1 MSADN
6 LSEQQLLQTLATNL
20 KRSDDAQVARQIM
33 HSVQETQTKRQ
44 QELDKTQETLHQL
57 SRRLQTARTR
67 VDSSKAQREA
77 KSHMETMRDLQD
89 EKKTVE
95 ASIVQ
100 GEQQHEQLVKEIV
113 ALEARIGELD
123 ENVEGM
129 AEPDENVLKLH
140 ILRSLGV
147 EPLVNEESGSIDVAR
162 VWSADSACAIQIDES
177 APAHQMAAQLWDAC
191 SS

>member
-1 MSADN
+1 MSADR

-33 HSVQETQTKRQ
+33 HSVQETQMKRQ
-44 QELDKTQETLHQL
+44 QELDKAQETLHQL

-77 KSHMETMRDLQD
+77 KSHAETMRDLQD
-89 EKKTVE
+89 EKKAVE
-95 ASIVQ
+95 TSIAQ
-100 GEQQHEQLVKEIV
+100 GEQQHEQLVKEIA
-113 ALEARIGELD
+113 ALEERIGELD

-129 AEPDENVLKLH
+129 AEPDANVLKLH

-147 EPLVNEESGSIDVAR
+147 EPLVNGETGSIDVAR
-162 VWSADSACAIQIDES
+162 VWSADSACAIRIDES
-177 APAHQMAAQLWDAC
+177 VPAHQMAAQLWDAC
-191 SS
+191 S

>member
-1 MSADN
+1 MSADR

-33 HSVQETQTKRQ
+33 HSVQETQMKRQ
-44 QELDKTQETLHQL
+44 QELDKAQETLHQL

-77 KSHMETMRDLQD
+77 KSHAETMRDLQD
-89 EKKTVE
+89 EKKAVE
-95 ASIVQ
+95 TSIAQ
-100 GEQQHEQLVKEIV
+100 GEQQHEQLVKEIA
-113 ALEARIGELD
+113 ALEERVGELD

-129 AEPDENVLKLH
+129 AEPDANVLKLH

-147 EPLVNEESGSIDVAR
+147 EPLVNEETGSIDVAR
-162 VWSADSACAIQIDES
+162 VWSADSACAIRIDES

-191 SS
+191 S